1 MFSVKFASPVWT
13 VLMILF
19 CGINSALIP
28 SGPNKLI
35 DILLSK
41 DINGLSPTK
50 RRQPLG
56 QRKSRGRASIS
67 AKVAVT
73 AAKKNQTKATP
84 KKATT
89 KAVTPKNKT
98 GKAGKTKTT
107 ARVQDEEEDEVV
119 EVKKP
124 KSSAKRKNT
133 ADVEEDDDVVEVK
146 RPRAKRKSAAA
157 PSKAVGRA
165 KAKSKLPSPDSG
177 TPIILLYHGPNSSCS
192 SR

>member
-1 MFSVKFASPVWT
+1 
-13 VLMILF
+13 MILF

-50 RRQPLG
+50 RRQSLG

-98 GKAGKTKTT
+98 GKTKTT